1 MNKKLIIVT
10 VAIGLVSF
18 AGAFVFARLTKKAQ
32 VRPPSEPN
40 QPLVAG
46 QEVEL
51 KLPKPTND
59 VGGALAADDIAMKK
73 AMTDKQLKSL
83 VYEVQE
89 KIRQYDRQLASLQT
103 REHRLQMTADSLKKD
118 IENLNNLRVN
128 LATTVAGLKEER
140 DKLLKSRMEIAQAE
154 KANLAKIAATY
165 DKMDSASASKILSS
179 MCAWFPQ
186 SGVPSQTQ
194 RGPASADSN
203 MDDAVKILHYMT
215 ERTKA
220 KVLAEL
226 VTSEPKLAAALC
238 EKLKQ
243 VVEK

>member
-1 MNKKLIIVT
+1 MSKKLIVVT
-10 VAIGLVSF
+10 AAAGLVSF
-18 AGAFVFARLTKKAQ
+18 AGAFVFARLTKKAP
-32 VRPPSEPN
+32 VNPPSEPN
-40 QPLVAG
+40 RPLIAG

-51 KLPKPTND
+51 KLPKPTDN
-59 VGGALAADDIAMKK
+59 VVGALAADDSAMKK

-89 KIRQYDRQLASLQT
+89 KIRQYDRQLASLET
-103 REHRLQMTADSLKKD
+103 RERRLQMTADSLKKD

-128 LATTVAGLKEER
+128 LATIVAGLKEER
-140 DKLLKSRMEIAQAE
+140 DKLVKSRMEIAQAE

-165 DKMDSASASKILSS
+165 DKMDSASASKILTS
-179 MCAWFPQ
+179 MCAAQ
-186 SGVPSQTQ
+186 AKGSGA
-194 RGPASADSN
+194 GGGAGN

-226 VTSEPKLAAALC
+226 VTSEPKLAADLC

-243 VVEK
+243 VVEVR

>member
-1 MNKKLIIVT
+1 VSKKLILVT
-10 VAIGLVSF
+10 AAVGMVSF

-32 VRPPSEPN
+32 VSPPREPN

-46 QEVEL
+46 QEVKL
-51 KLPKPTND
+51 KLPKPTD
-59 VGGALAADDIAMKK
+59 DLVGALAADDSAMKK

-89 KIRQYDRQLASLQT
+89 KIRQYDRQLASLET
-103 REHRLQMTADSLKKD
+103 RERRLQMTADSLKKD
-118 IENLNNLRVN
+118 IENLNDLRVK
-128 LATTVAGLKEER
+128 LATTVAGLKEDR
-140 DKLLKSRMEIAQAE
+140 DKLVKSRMEIAQAE

-165 DKMDSASASKILSS
+165 DKMDSASAGKILSS
-179 MCAWFPQ
+179 MCAAQ
-186 SGVPSQTQ
+186 AKGSGAGS
-194 RGPASADSN
+194 GDGN

-226 VTSEPKLAAALC
+226 VTSEPKLAATLC

>member
-1 MNKKLIIVT
+1 MSKKLIVVT
-10 VAIGLVSF
+10 AAAGLVSF
-18 AGAFVFARLTKKAQ
+18 AGAFVFARVTKKAP
-32 VRPPSEPN
+32 VSLPSEPN
-40 QPLVAG
+40 QPLVVG

-51 KLPKPTND
+51 KLPKPTDD
-59 VGGALAADDIAMKK
+59 VVGALAADDNAMKK
-73 AMTDKQLKSL
+73 AMTDKQLRSL

-89 KIRQYDRQLASLQT
+89 KIRQYDRQLASLDT

-128 LATTVAGLKEER
+128 LATIVAGLKEER

-165 DKMDSASASKILSS
+165 DKMDAASAGKILSS
-179 MCAWFPQ
+179 MCTAQ
-186 SGVPSQTQ
+186 AQGSSAGGGSG
-194 RGPASADSN
+194 N

-243 VVEK
+243 VVEVK